1 MLTNPEIRAQAREY
15 LTGKWNACAIILLV
29 YYVLSIGAGYIPGVG
44 FIASMLIAGPIS
56 LSLALIFLRI
66 TRGEEV
72 KVEMIFEGF
81 YDFTRSFV
89 TVLLTTLYILLW
101 CLLLIIPGFIAGL
114 SYSMVYFILA
124 ENPKISAIDA
134 IKQSKEMMYG
144 HKMELFLLTLS
155 FLGWILLGI
164 ISMGIGFLWIGSYI
178 QTSLAI
184 FYQELKAEPVLVRS
198 AE

>member
-1 MLTNPEIRAQAREY
+1 MECLCHYFIG
-15 LTGKWNACAIILLV
+15 LLCAIHWSRV
-29 YYVLSIGAGYIPGVG
+29 YSGVG

-101 CLLLIIPGFIAGL
+101 CCC
-114 SYSMVYFILA
+114 
-124 ENPKISAIDA
+124 
-134 IKQSKEMMYG
+134 
-144 HKMELFLLTLS
+144 
-155 FLGWILLGI
+155 
-164 ISMGIGFLWIGSYI
+164 
-178 QTSLAI
+178 
-184 FYQELKAEPVLVRS
+184 
-198 AE
+198 